1 MTHILLTSGTNFTIY
16 ALVKY
21 LHFFFSLSDHFILH
35 IHIPFFFIKQLFHY
49 FFFFSHFFL
58 LASFQIFFFYTHCD
72 IIRFTQFLHYF
83 HSVAF
88 CQSLLHNYYTSFPLI
103 KLSSTLF
110 LYRSVFIT
118 ILLFNYFCRV
128 GLEYLFIGLDINPK

>member
-1 MTHILLTSGTNFTIY
+1 MTHILLTSVTNFTIY

-21 LHFFFSLSDHFILH
+21 FLFFSLSDHFILH
-35 IHIPFFFIKQLFHY
+35 IHIPFFLLDNYFTIFFLQS
-49 FFFFSHFFL
+49 FFFTSQL
-58 LASFQIFFFYTHCD
+58 SDIFFYTHCD

-83 HSVAF
+83 HSVEF
-88 CQSLLHNYYTSFPLI
+88 CQSLLHNYYTLFPLI